1 MKAIIIED
9 EIIAAKRLKKMVSDI
24 DQDIEVA
31 EVLDSVLDAVNY
43 LTENQPSLIFMD
55 VQLADGICFE
65 IFEQLEIDAPI
76 IFTTAYNKYMQK
88 AFQVNSVDYLLK
100 PIHPDELEK
109 SISKFKKYQYRN
121 GTVNH
126 QRIQELLQQLTGET
140 KHYKGRFLVK
150 TGRCY
155 VSLNVN
161 EIGYIVS
168 ENKLSFLVDHSG
180 KRYVVDYT
188 LEKLEQL
195 LDPLDFCKINR
206 NYIVSHRS
214 VIKIEP
220 YFNNRMLLYL
230 DPSPEHEVLVSRSY
244 LNSFRKWIDG

>member
-9 EIIAAKRLKKMVSDI
+9 EIIAAKRLQKMVSEI
-24 DQDIEVA
+24 DSDIEVSK
-31 EVLDSVLDAVNY
+31 VLESVLDAVNY
-43 LTENQPSLIFMD
+43 LSENNPSLIFMD
-55 VQLADGICFE
+55 VQLADGTCFE

-76 IFTTAYNKYMQK
+76 IFTTAYNDYMQK

-100 PIHPDELEK
+100 PIHPDDLEK
-109 SISKFKKYQYRN
+109 SISKFKKYQFRN
-121 GTVNH
+121 GNADNYRV
-126 QRIQELLQQLTGET
+126 QQLLQQITGE
-140 KHYKGRFLVK
+140 KKLYKGRFLVK

-161 EIGYIVS
+161 EVAYIVS

-188 LEKLEQL
+188 LDRLEQL

-206 NYIVSHRS
+206 NYIVSHHS
-214 VIKIEP
+214 VTKIEP

-244 LNSFRKWIDG
+244 LAKFRIWVDR